1 MSTTPERRCIFL
13 NTKHLTVLLKPA
25 SGLCQLACR
34 YCFYKDLGA
43 AGAVTQN
50 VMQPG
55 TVDALIKLVADN
67 LAKDGHVTFA
77 FQGGEPL
84 LAGVEFYKKIFS
96 RVQEAGLDATYLFQT
111 NGICLCTSES
121 GDTFIQLFK
130 EHHCI
135 IGLSVDGDRILH
147 DANRVDAKG
156 NGTFDLVM
164 QAYKKMTNVGIE
176 VNFLT
181 VLSKK
186 VLSHPKQLYNF
197 YKKSGIKYVQLIPCL
212 PPLNE
217 TNQESTRAR
226 RDLLAPFWIQFYDLW
241 RQDFQN
247 GRPPF
252 EVREFYAI
260 FRALQ
265 GNPTDTCIFPG
276 KCSPQL
282 IVEADGSLYPCDFYV
297 LPQYRTGSVF
307 TDTLEDTLHAEGM
320 LRFAKEIP
328 PLPIQCQRC
337 AYKGL
342 CSGGCRRMRHIWHPD
357 WDDCPMKLF
366 LNHICNY

>member
-1 MSTTPERRCIFL
+1 M
-13 NTKHLTVLLKPA
+13 KVKQLTVLLKPA

-34 YCFYKDLGA
+34 YCFYNNLA
-43 AGAVTQN
+43 SAGAVSQN
-50 VMQPG
+50 FMQSD
-55 TVDALIKLVADN
+55 TVSALINLVSNHLDKN
-67 LAKDGHVTFA
+67 GRVTFA

-84 LAGVEFYKKIFS
+84 LAGIDFYKDFFT
-96 RVQEAGLDATYLFQT
+96 RVQEAGLHANYLFQT
-111 NGICLCTSES
+111 NGVALCTPDKE
-121 GDTFIQLFK
+121 DAFIQLFK
-130 EHHCI
+130 EYRCL
-135 IGLSVDGDRILH
+135 IGLSIDGDRVLH
-147 DANRVDAKG
+147 DANRIDRKG

-164 QAYKKMTNVGIE
+164 QAYKKLAAAGIE

-186 VLSHPKQLYNF
+186 VLAHPKQLYNF
-197 YKKSGIKYVQLIPCL
+197 YKKSGIQHVQLIPCL

-217 TNQESTRAR
+217 VNTEETRGR

-247 GRPPF
+247 GKPPF

-260 FRALQ
+260 LRAFQ
-265 GNPTDTCIFPG
+265 GMATDTCIFPG

-297 LPQYRTGSVF
+297 LPQYRTGSVL
-307 TDTLEDTLHAEGM
+307 TDTLEDTLRAEGM
-320 LRFAKEIP
+320 LRFAKDNP
-328 PLPIQCQRC
+328 PLPTQCQHC

-342 CSGGCRRMRHIWHPD
+342 CNGGCRRMRHILHPD

-366 LNHICNY
+366 LNHICNN